1 MRQILGHHH
10 ASGITKDASDNYHF
24 YAEILGMRLVKKTVN
39 QDSPDMYHLFF
50 GDRIGNEGTDI
61 TFFEIPMAGRTWRGS
76 DSITRISLRVPTD
89 AAIHYFKQRF
99 DDFNVPY
106 KEPVRINSRLTLE
119 FEDFDQQRLAL
130 VSDENE
136 AYVPH
141 YEPWDNSPVPTEY
154 QIAGLGPFQ
163 LDVSDID
170 SFEEM
175 LKNVFSYRI
184 APSFV
189 HPGTGDTI
197 RVYSVNKGGSSDELH
212 VKHNISE
219 RERPGRGSMHHI
231 ALQVK
236 DEAELEE
243 WLGWLRE
250 NGLMTSP
257 VIDRFF
263 FKSLYITTPERI
275 VIELATNGPG
285 FLENEQE
292 ATLGEQLS
300 LPPFL
305 EADRV
310 EIESRLAPIRTTG
323 GSADE

>member
-10 ASGITKDASDNYHF
+10 ASGITKNASENYHF

-61 TFFEIPMAGRTWRGS
+61 TFFEIPMAGHTWRGS
-76 DSITRISLRVPTD
+76 DSITCISLRVPSD
-89 AAIHYFKQRF
+89 EAIHYFKDRF
-99 DDFNVPY
+99 DQFNVNY
-106 KEPVRINSRLTLE
+106 EEPVVINGRLTLE

-130 VSDENE
+130 VSDASET
-136 AYVPH
+136 YVPH
-141 YEPWDNSPVPTEY
+141 YERWDNSPVPTKY

-163 LDVSDID
+163 LDVSDHE

-175 LKNVFSYRI
+175 LINLFGYRI
-184 APSFV
+184 EPSFV
-189 HPGTGDTI
+189 HPVTNDTVH
-197 RVYSVNKGGSSDELH
+197 VYSANRGGSSDELH
-212 VKHNISE
+212 VKHNPSE

-243 WLGWLRE
+243 WLIWLRD

-285 FLENEQE
+285 FLENEPE
-292 ATLGEQLS
+292 ETLGEQLS

-305 EADRV
+305 EDDRI
-310 EIESRLAPIRTTG
+310 EIESKLKPIHIKG
-323 GSADE
+323 GGIR